1 MTRVARGAAIVA
13 LLLLAGA
20 LAARGAEWYRT
31 TDFFCIYQGSRA
43 LLVGRDPYDDA
54 WIRSQTGGL
63 YPQAAFAGGGLAPA
77 PCRSAYGYPLWTA
90 AALVPVAALPLEVAA
105 ALWAAAGIGATI
117 YGASFA
123 WRAFRGPARLA
134 WLYAILIVASQP
146 FWILLIS
153 GQLDG
158 VVFFVV
164 ALLVWAL
171 AARRAAGAGAALAL
185 TALKPQLVALTLPAV
200 ALRALALRER
210 RLLGAVLATGAA
222 MVVVP
227 MAFVP
232 LWPIEWIDELT
243 GRRARV
249 SGLLP
254 TAWGLAADVLGNGWL
269 GAALALG
276 LLAAV
281 WLLVRGRAL
290 DLTEVAVLS
299 LPLSLF
305 VTPYAWS
312 YDHLV
317 LAVPWAFLLARAPA
331 RGGARLAALV
341 GVVALASALPW
352 ALYAVAF
359 ARGGETLSAVVPALT
374 AIAVAVALRAS
385 RAPTA

>member
-1 MTRVARGAAIVA
+1 MRRVARGAAIVA
-13 LLLLAGA
+13 LLLVAGA

-31 TDFFCIYQGSRA
+31 TDFVCIYQGSRA

-54 WIRSQTGGL
+54 WIRSQTDGL
-63 YPQAAFAGGGLAPA
+63 YPLPAFAGGGVAAP
-77 PCRSAYGYPLWTA
+77 PCRSGYGYPLWTA
-90 AALVPVAALPLEVAA
+90 VVLIPFAALPLEAA
-105 ALWAAAGIGATI
+105 AVLWAAVGIGATV
-117 YGASFA
+117 YGASLA

-134 WLYAILIVASQP
+134 WLYAVLVVASQP

-158 VVFFVV
+158 VVLLLI
-164 ALLVWAL
+164 ALLFWAL
-171 AARRAAGAGAALAL
+171 AVRRPVGAGAALAL

-210 RLLGAVLATGAA
+210 PLLGAALATAAA
-222 MVVVP
+222 MAVVP
-227 MAFVP
+227 MVFLP
-232 LWPIEWIDELT
+232 LWPLEWLDELV
-243 GRRARV
+243 GRRLRV
-249 SGLLP
+249 SALLP
-254 TAWGLAADVLGNGWL
+254 TAWGFAADVLGNVAL
-269 GAALALG
+269 GAVLALA

-281 WLLVRGRAL
+281 WLLVGGRAL

-305 VTPYAWS
+305 LAPYAWS
-312 YDHLV
+312 YDQLV

-331 RGGARLAALV
+331 RGGARLAALL
-341 GVVALASALPW
+341 GVTVLASALPW

-374 AIAVAVALRAS
+374 AIAVAVAIRACP
-385 RAPTA
+385 AAAA